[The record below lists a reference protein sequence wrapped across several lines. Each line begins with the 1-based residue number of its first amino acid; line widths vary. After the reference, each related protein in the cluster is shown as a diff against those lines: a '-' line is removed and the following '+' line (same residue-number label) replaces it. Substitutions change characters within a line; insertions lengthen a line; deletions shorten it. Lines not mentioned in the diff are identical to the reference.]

1 MVFKSLKK
9 KIELS
14 TKDGEM
20 SSLPFIV
27 EKGLNWY
34 IRWFQYSVEDENVL
48 RIKSIQTMDMLTGSR
63 TYKAVT
69 GLCFI
74 LDNKDMFPD
83 YNNPKNEKY
92 YKDLE
97 IAFGLHNKNMFR
109 SMLKKETDVQSIHL
123 YDLLRDWKY

>member
-74 LDNKDMFPD
+74 LENKDMFPD

-109 SMLKKETDVQSIHL
+109 GMLKKETDVQSIHL
-123 YDLLRDWKY
+123 YDLMRDWK

>member
-74 LDNKDMFPD
+74 LENKDMFPD

-123 YDLLRDWKY
+123 YDLMRDWK

>member
-74 LDNKDMFPD
+74 LENKDMFPN

-123 YDLLRDWKY
+123 YDLMRDWK

>member
-14 TKDGEM
+14 TKDDEM

-74 LDNKDMFPD
+74 LENKDMFPD

-123 YDLLRDWKY
+123 YDLMRDWK

>member
-123 YDLLRDWKY
+123 YDLMRDWK

>member
-1 MVFKSLKK
+1 MVLKSLKK
-9 KIELS
+9 KIGLS
-14 TKDGEM
+14 TRDGEM

-48 RIKSIQTMDMLTGSR
+48 RIKNIQTMDMLTGSR

-109 SMLKKETDVQSIHL
+109 GMLKKETDTQSIHL
-123 YDLLRDWKY
+123 YDLMRDWK

>member
-48 RIKSIQTMDMLTGSR
+48 RIKNIQTMDMLTGSR

-74 LDNKDMFPD
+74 LENKDMFPD

-109 SMLKKETDVQSIHL
+109 GMLKKETAVQSIHL
-123 YDLLRDWKY
+123 FDLMRDWK